1 VSTSDPVSFADLA
14 KQAFSKIQWTDENL
28 AFYALYNKDF
38 AARVSILAG
47 RIALSDEFIDP
58 NDGPLTQDR
67 GHLIGSF
74 VFDAAHEEFYGRG
87 GHKDKPESRVTHRC
101 LAQHL
106 IRCLKPDADKL
117 RALQKKAKPI
127 IDRIDG
133 NYHRVDPHLAL
144 GFHLGSEKLA
154 SFEFSELE
162 KQLRKS
168 GRWYDFQKEI
178 APLGYN
184 GMTWVRAHSEQGD
197 AAEAAH
203 ADRAMIACELAVKYS
218 TETKAE
224 HLIAYGASKF
234 YQLSCS
240 LFTLMA
246 QTN

>member
-14 KQAFSKIQWTDENL
+14 KQAFKKIPWTDENL
-28 AFYALYNKDF
+28 AFYALYNKNF

-127 IDRIDG
+127 IDQIDG
-133 NYHRVDPHLAL
+133 NYKAGLHFAL
-144 GFHLGSEKLA
+144 GFHLGSERLA

-162 KQLRKS
+162 KQLAVVRPS
-168 GRWYDFQKEI
+168 EGDRPARLQRDDLGPRPQRARGR
-178 APLGYN
+178 G
-184 GMTWVRAHSEQGD
+184 GGRARGQGD
-197 AAEAAH
+197 
-203 ADRAMIACELAVKYS
+203 DRL
-218 TETKAE
+218 
-224 HLIAYGASKF
+224 
-234 YQLSCS
+234 
-240 LFTLMA
+240 
-246 QTN
+246 